1 MELKKITEGIEQ
13 YSFFKVVLLSLL
25 PGIIYVILALLI
37 TPAILTLGFPT
48 LFVLI
53 LTDLIVIVLLELSIL
68 LFISKKKANKYS
80 LKSVVPYTKKMP
92 VLHFIGYLVV
102 LIGYGYLISLL
113 LSPISV
119 ILKDSLFS
127 WMPEVF
133 LTETINP
140 TSLSMTILLIT
151 AILAFIIIGIAVPI
165 VEELYFRGFLMS
177 RISRL
182 GKIWAPLTIVI
193 LWSIYHFWAP
203 WNVLTFIV
211 LYFPI
216 AWVVI
221 RTENVYLSIITHSFA
236 NIMLVLAVAAP
247 LFA

>member
-1 MELKKITEGIEQ
+1 M
-13 YSFFKVVLLSLL
+13 
-25 PGIIYVILALLI
+25 ILALII
-37 TPAILTLGFPT
+37 TPAILLLGFPT

-53 LTDLIVIVLLELSIL
+53 LTDLILIVLLELSIL
-68 LFISKKKANKYS
+68 LFISKKKANKYN
-80 LKSVVPYTKKMP
+80 LKSVVPYTKKMH

-102 LIGYGYLISLL
+102 LIVYGYLISLL

-133 LTETINP
+133 LTEIINP

-151 AILAFIIIGIAVPI
+151 AILAVIIIGIAVPI

-193 LWSIYHFWAP
+193 LWAIYHFWAP
-203 WNVLTFIV
+203 WNILTFIV

-216 AWVVI
+216 AWVVM
-221 RTENVYLSIITHSFA
+221 RTENIYLSIITHSFA
-236 NIMLVLAVAAP
+236 IIMLVLAVTGSM
-247 LFA
+247 FA

>member
-1 MELKKITEGIEQ
+1 M
-13 YSFFKVVLLSLL
+13 
-25 PGIIYVILALLI
+25 ILALII
-37 TPAILTLGFPT
+37 TPAILLLGFPT

-80 LKSVVPYTKKMP
+80 LKNVVPYTKKMP

-102 LIGYGYLISLL
+102 LIVYGYLISML

-119 ILKDSLFS
+119 IMKESLFS

-133 LTETINP
+133 LTEAINP
-140 TSLSMTILLIT
+140 TSFSLTILLIT
-151 AILAFIIIGIAVPI
+151 AIFAFIIIGVAVPI

-247 LFA
+247 MFA

>member
-1 MELKKITEGIEQ
+1 M
-13 YSFFKVVLLSLL
+13 LSLL
-25 PGIIYVILALLI
+25 PGILYVILALII
-37 TPAILTLGFPT
+37 TPAILLLGFPT

-53 LTDLIVIVLLELSIL
+53 LTDIIVIVLLELSIL

-80 LKSVVPYTKKMP
+80 LKNVVPYTKKMP

-102 LIGYGYLISLL
+102 LIVYGYLISML

-119 ILKDSLFS
+119 IMKESLFS

-133 LTETINP
+133 LTEAINP
-140 TSLSMTILLIT
+140 TSFSLTILLIT
-151 AILAFIIIGIAVPI
+151 AIFAFIIIGVAVPI

-221 RTENVYLSIITHSFA
+221 STENVYLSIITHSFA

>member
-1 MELKKITEGIEQ
+1 M
-13 YSFFKVVLLSLL
+13 LSLL
-25 PGIIYVILALLI
+25 PGILYVILALII
-37 TPAILTLGFPT
+37 TPAILLLGFPT

-53 LTDLIVIVLLELSIL
+53 LTDIIVIVLLELSIL

-80 LKSVVPYTKKMP
+80 LKNVVPYTKKMP

-102 LIGYGYLISLL
+102 LIVYGYLISML

-119 ILKDSLFS
+119 IMKESLFS

-133 LTETINP
+133 LTEAINP
-140 TSLSMTILLIT
+140 TSFSLTILLIT
-151 AILAFIIIGIAVPI
+151 AIFAFIIIGVAVPI

>member
-1 MELKKITEGIEQ
+1 M
-13 YSFFKVVLLSLL
+13 LSLL
-25 PGIIYVILALLI
+25 PGILYVILALII
-37 TPAILTLGFPT
+37 TPAILLLGFPT

-53 LTDLIVIVLLELSIL
+53 LTDIIVIVLLELSIL

-80 LKSVVPYTKKMP
+80 LKNVVPYTKKIP

-102 LIGYGYLISLL
+102 LIVYGYLISML

-119 ILKDSLFS
+119 IMKESLFS

-133 LTETINP
+133 LTEAINP
-140 TSLSMTILLIT
+140 TSFSLTILLIT
-151 AILAFIIIGIAVPI
+151 AIFAFIIIGVAVPI

>member
-1 MELKKITEGIEQ
+1 M
-13 YSFFKVVLLSLL
+13 LSLL
-25 PGIIYVILALLI
+25 PGILYVILALII
-37 TPAILTLGFPT
+37 TPAILLLGFPT

-53 LTDLIVIVLLELSIL
+53 LTDIIVIVLLELSIL

-80 LKSVVPYTKKMP
+80 LKNVVPYTKKMP

-102 LIGYGYLISLL
+102 LIVYGYLISLL

-151 AILAFIIIGIAVPI
+151 AILAVIIIGIAVPI

-193 LWSIYHFWAP
+193 LWAIYHFWAP
-203 WNVLTFIV
+203 WNILTFIV

-216 AWVVI
+216 AWVVM
-221 RTENVYLSIITHSFA
+221 RTENIYLSIITHSFA
-236 NIMLVLAVAAP
+236 IIMLVLAVTGSM
-247 LFA
+247 FA

>member
-1 MELKKITEGIEQ
+1 M
-13 YSFFKVVLLSLL
+13 LSLL
-25 PGIIYVILALLI
+25 PGILYVILALII
-37 TPAILTLGFPT
+37 TPAILLLGFPT

-53 LTDLIVIVLLELSIL
+53 LTDIIVIVLLELSIL

-80 LKSVVPYTKKMP
+80 LKNVVPYTKKMP

-102 LIGYGYLISLL
+102 LIVYGYLISML

-119 ILKDSLFS
+119 IMKESLFS

-133 LTETINP
+133 LTEAINP
-140 TSLSMTILLIT
+140 TSFSLTILLIT
-151 AILAFIIIGIAVPI
+151 AIFAFIIIGVAVPI

-182 GKIWAPLTIVI
+182 GKIWTPLTIVI
-193 LWSIYHFWAP
+193 LWAIYHFWAP